1 MQPPKQPLKQPL
13 RQQFSLALRL
23 FRRNA
28 KSGEARVLLAALFIA
43 VMSVTTVAF
52 FADRVESALN
62 RQANELIAADAVVI
76 ADKPIAPR
84 FREAAT
90 ALALSAAESTT
101 FPSMIAGDADKGQGV
116 NLAEIKAITERFP
129 LRGKFKIADKRGGI
143 GRETSD
149 VPAPGTAWVPDV
161 LLTRIRADVGDEIKV
176 GAVRLK
182 VTAVLTKEPDSVLD
196 YFGIAPR
203 VLMNQQDV
211 AATRLLQIGS
221 RATYR
226 FLVAGE
232 PDSVDTFRA
241 QFKGNLQRGERLES
255 VRDSRSEV
263 RVALERAQRFLGLA
277 ALLSVVLASVAV
289 ALAARRFSQRQMDGA
304 AMMRCLGASQ
314 ADIFTLNLLQ
324 FLLLG
329 VLACMAGTLA
339 GFAAQSVLSGML
351 AGYVT
356 VALPLPTMVP
366 AIQGVAIGIVLL
378 LGFTLPPLLALRKVP
393 TLRVLRRDLDPFD
406 AGATL
411 AYLLGFATL
420 AALIIWRAGELK
432 LGAIALGG
440 FVAALGVAA
449 LAGWLLI
456 QVAARMRG
464 ATTGTWRYGIANM
477 KRRSGGSLVQI
488 MALGLGIMAML
499 MLTVVRNDMIA
510 RWQGTL
516 KEDMPNRFVLNIQR
530 DQLTAVQTYFA
541 TRKME
546 LPDLYPMVRGRLT
559 AINDKPTVPA
569 SYQDERAKRTSERE
583 FNLSWATKLQ
593 PDNKVIAGKF
603 WDVDASDK
611 QFSVEDGIAKT
622 LGIKVGDTLTYD
634 IAGSLFTAPVTSLR
648 KVEWDSF
655 KANFF
660 VIASPGVLNDYPASY
675 ITSFHLNPGNES
687 IIDGLV
693 QQFPNLSVID
703 MTAIMNQVRTITNQV
718 ADAVSFVFLFALAA
732 GLVVLYAAIAT
743 TQDERVYDAAIM
755 RTLGANRRQMVIL
768 QLAEFLAIGLLSG
781 LIASAGALSLA
792 TVLSDKVLGV
802 PYTINWWIP
811 VIGILGGGIGI
822 AVAGLIGTR
831 KAVDTPPLMTIRGLS

>member
-1 MQPPKQPLKQPL
+1 MQPVKQQLA
-13 RQQFSLALRL
+13 LALRM

-84 FREAAT
+84 FREAAA
-90 ALALSAAESTT
+90 ALALTTAESTT

-116 NLAEIKAITERFP
+116 NLAEIKAISERFP

-143 GRETSD
+143 GRETNT
-149 VPAPGTAWVPDV
+149 VPAAGTAWVPDV
-161 LLTRIRADVGDEIKV
+161 LLTRIRADVGDDIKV

-182 VTAVLTKEPDSVLD
+182 VTAVLTREPDSVLD

-203 VLMNQQDV
+203 VLMNQQDL

-226 FLVAGE
+226 LLVAGE
-232 PDSVDTFRA
+232 NTVVDTFRA

-255 VRDSRSEV
+255 VRDSRAEV

-314 ADIFTLNLLQ
+314 ADIFVLNLWQ

-329 VLACMAGTLA
+329 VVACAAGTLA
-339 GFAAQSVLSGML
+339 GFGAQSVLSGML

-356 VALPLPTMVP
+356 VTLPLPTVVP

-420 AALIIWRAGELK
+420 AGLIIWRAGEFK

-456 QVAARMRG
+456 QVAARLRG

-516 KEDMPNRFVLNIQR
+516 KEDMPNRFVINIQR
-530 DQLTAVQTYFA
+530 DQLSAVQAYF
-541 TRKME
+541 TSRKME
-546 LPDLYPMVRGRLT
+546 MPDLYPMVRGRLT
-559 AINDKPTVPA
+559 AINDKPTGPA
-569 SYQDERAKRTSERE
+569 SFQDERAKRTAERE

-593 PDNKVIAGKF
+593 ADNKIVAGTF
-603 WDVDASDK
+603 WGADATDKQDK
-611 QFSVEDGIAKT
+611 QFSVEEGIAKT
-622 LGIKVGDTLTYD
+622 LGIKVGDSLTYD
-634 IAGSLFTAPVTSLR
+634 IAGSMFTAPVTSLR

-660 VIASPGVLNDYPASY
+660 VVASPGVLNDYPASY
-675 ITSFHLNPGNES
+675 ITSFHLGPGNES
-687 IIDGLV
+687 IVDGLI

-755 RTLGANRRQMVIL
+755 RTLGANRRQMVVL

-811 VIGILGGGIGI
+811 LIGIFGGGVGI

>member
-1 MQPPKQPLKQPL
+1 MQPVKQQLA
-13 RQQFSLALRL
+13 LALRM

-84 FREAAT
+84 FREAAA
-90 ALALSAAESTT
+90 ALALTTAESTT

-143 GRETSD
+143 GRETST
-149 VPAPGTAWVPDV
+149 VPAAGTAWVPDV
-161 LLTRIRADVGDEIKV
+161 LLTRIRADVGDDIKV

-182 VTAVLTKEPDSVLD
+182 VTAVLTREPDSVLD

-203 VLMNQQDV
+203 VLMNQQDL

-226 FLVAGE
+226 LLVAGE
-232 PDSVDTFRA
+232 NTVVDTFRA

-255 VRDSRSEV
+255 VRDSRAEV

-314 ADIFTLNLLQ
+314 ADIFVLNLWQ

-329 VLACMAGTLA
+329 VVACAAGTLA
-339 GFAAQSVLSGML
+339 GFGAQSVLSGML

-356 VALPLPTMVP
+356 VTLPLPTVVP

-420 AALIIWRAGELK
+420 AGLIIWRAGEFK

-456 QVAARMRG
+456 QVAARLRG

-516 KEDMPNRFVLNIQR
+516 KEDMPNRFVINIQR
-530 DQLTAVQTYFA
+530 DQLSAVQAYF
-541 TRKME
+541 TSRKME
-546 LPDLYPMVRGRLT
+546 MPDLYPMVRGRLT
-559 AINDKPTVPA
+559 AINDKPTGPA
-569 SYQDERAKRTSERE
+569 SFQDERAKRTAERE

-593 PDNKVIAGKF
+593 ADNKIVAGTF
-603 WDVDASDK
+603 WGADATDKQDK
-611 QFSVEDGIAKT
+611 QFSVEEGIAKT

-634 IAGSLFTAPVTSLR
+634 IAGSIFTAPVTSLR

-660 VIASPGVLNDYPASY
+660 VVASPGVLNDYPASY
-675 ITSFHLNPGNES
+675 ITSFHLGPGNES
-687 IIDGLV
+687 IVDGLI

-755 RTLGANRRQMVIL
+755 RTLGANRRQMVVL

-811 VIGILGGGIGI
+811 LIGILGGGVGI

>member
-1 MQPPKQPLKQPL
+1 MQPVKQQLA
-13 RQQFSLALRL
+13 LALRM

-84 FREAAT
+84 FREAAA
-90 ALALSAAESTT
+90 ALALTTAESTT

-143 GRETSD
+143 GRETST
-149 VPAPGTAWVPDV
+149 VPAAGTAWVPDV
-161 LLTRIRADVGDEIKV
+161 LLTRIRADVGDDIKV

-182 VTAVLTKEPDSVLD
+182 VTAVLTREPDSVLD

-203 VLMNQQDV
+203 VLMNQQDL

-226 FLVAGE
+226 LLVAGE
-232 PDSVDTFRA
+232 NTVVDTFRA

-255 VRDSRSEV
+255 VRDSRAEV

-314 ADIFTLNLLQ
+314 ADIFVLNLWQ

-329 VLACMAGTLA
+329 VVACAAGTLA
-339 GFAAQSVLSGML
+339 GFGAQSVLSGML

-356 VALPLPTMVP
+356 VTLPLPTVVP

-420 AALIIWRAGELK
+420 AGLIIWRAGEFK

-456 QVAARMRG
+456 QVAARLRG

-516 KEDMPNRFVLNIQR
+516 KEDMPNRFVINIQR
-530 DQLTAVQTYFA
+530 DQLSAVQAYF
-541 TRKME
+541 TSRKME
-546 LPDLYPMVRGRLT
+546 MPDLYPMVRGRLT
-559 AINDKPTVPA
+559 AINDKPTGPA
-569 SYQDERAKRTSERE
+569 SFQDERAKRTAERE

-593 PDNKVIAGKF
+593 ADNKIVAGNF
-603 WDVDASDK
+603 WGADETNKQDK
-611 QFSVEDGIAKT
+611 QFSVEEGIAKT
-622 LGIKVGDTLTYD
+622 LGIKVGDSLTYD
-634 IAGSLFTAPVTSLR
+634 IAGSIFTAPVTSLR

-660 VIASPGVLNDYPASY
+660 VVASPGVLNDYPASY
-675 ITSFHLNPGNES
+675 ITSFHLGPGNES
-687 IIDGLV
+687 IVDGLI

-755 RTLGANRRQMVIL
+755 RTLGANRRQMVVL

-811 VIGILGGGIGI
+811 LIGILGGGVGI

>member
-1 MQPPKQPLKQPL
+1 MQPVKQQLA
-13 RQQFSLALRL
+13 LALRM

-84 FREAAT
+84 FREAAA
-90 ALALSAAESTT
+90 ALALTTAESTT

-129 LRGKFKIADKRGGI
+129 LRGKFKIADERGGI
-143 GRETSD
+143 GRETST
-149 VPAPGTAWVPDV
+149 VPAAGTAWVPDV
-161 LLTRIRADVGDEIKV
+161 LLTRIRADVGDDIKV

-182 VTAVLTKEPDSVLD
+182 VTAVLTREPDSVLD

-203 VLMNQQDV
+203 VLMNQQDL

-226 FLVAGE
+226 LLVAGE
-232 PDSVDTFRA
+232 NTVVDTFRA

-255 VRDSRSEV
+255 VRDSRAEV

-314 ADIFTLNLLQ
+314 ADIFVLNLWQ

-329 VLACMAGTLA
+329 VVACAAGTLA
-339 GFAAQSVLSGML
+339 GFGAQSVLSGML

-356 VALPLPTMVP
+356 VTLPLPTVVP

-420 AALIIWRAGELK
+420 AGLIIWRAGEFK

-456 QVAARMRG
+456 QVAARLRG

-516 KEDMPNRFVLNIQR
+516 KEDMPNRFVINIQR
-530 DQLTAVQTYFA
+530 DQLSAVQAYF
-541 TRKME
+541 TSRKME
-546 LPDLYPMVRGRLT
+546 MPDLYPMVRGRLT
-559 AINDKPTVPA
+559 AINDKPTGPA
-569 SYQDERAKRTSERE
+569 SFQDERAKRTAERE

-593 PDNKVIAGKF
+593 ADNKIVAGNF
-603 WDVDASDK
+603 WGADETNKQDK
-611 QFSVEDGIAKT
+611 QFSVEEGIAKT
-622 LGIKVGDTLTYD
+622 LGIKVGDSLTYD
-634 IAGSLFTAPVTSLR
+634 IAGSIFTAPVTSLR

-660 VIASPGVLNDYPASY
+660 VVASPGVLNDYPASY
-675 ITSFHLNPGNES
+675 ITSFHLGPGNES
-687 IIDGLV
+687 IVDGLI

-755 RTLGANRRQMVIL
+755 RTLGANRRQMVVL

-811 VIGILGGGIGI
+811 LIGILGGGVGI